1 MSDAVRKRLP
11 NRRGSASFSLQCA
24 GLDYIATVSPFDDG
38 RPGEIFLHSP
48 KTGSAVDTAARDS
61 AIVCSIAL
69 QYGADINVIR
79 KALCR
84 DGRGNASGP
93 LGVVLDMLAIEDGVS

>member
-1 MSDAVRKRLP
+1 MTEAVRKRLP

-48 KTGSAVDTAARDS
+48 KTGSAADVVARDS

-79 KALCR
+79 KALTHNA
-84 DGRGNASGP
+84 DGSASGP
-93 LGVVLDMLAIEDGVS
+93 LGTVLDLLAVSS